1 MRKEWKKNR
10 PEISV
15 LKLAEEVRSR
25 YSLSDSVSDGDVM
38 QLCREITYHKP
49 ELFFM
54 TENEKEKLARLV
66 FCSLRCELEILQDL
80 ADDPDISEIMVNG
93 KDDIFYEKRGSIY
106 RADVRFETRE
116 QLEQVIQ
123 RLAARVSREINDLN
137 PILDA
142 RLSDGSRVNAV
153 HSNIAIGGPILTIRK
168 FSNRKMGIDELIEK
182 GDITKEAADF
192 LRDLVCAGYNIFVSG
207 GTSSGKTTFLN
218 ILSDFIP
225 PGERVIVIEDSA
237 ELAIRGHEN
246 LVRMESKAA
255 NAQGKGAVTIRD
267 LIRSSLRMRPDRIIV
282 GEVRGDEVVDMLAA
296 MSTGHDGSLS
306 TGHANSPAGM
316 IGRLETLHIAASGFP
331 MQAVRSQ
338 IAGAIEI
345 FVHLNRMQQGHRKV
359 TEISETAGIEN
370 GEIRLNRLFV
380 YDSEKGLVK
389 TGNSLRRREKLDRL
403 YSLRTES

>member
-1 MRKEWKKNR
+1 M
-10 PEISV
+10 SV
-15 LKLAEEVRSR
+15 LELAEEVRSQ
-25 YSLSDSVSDGDVM
+25 YSLSDNISDADVEL
-38 QLCREITYHKP
+38 LCRKCIEHKP

-54 TENEKEKLARLV
+54 SEKEKTRLSRLV

-80 ADDPDISEIMVNG
+80 SDDPDISEIMVNG
-93 KDDIFYEKRGSIY
+93 KDDIFYEKKGNIIK
-106 RADVRFETRE
+106 ADVHFETRE

-168 FSNRKMGIDELIEK
+168 FSNRKMGIDELIAK
-182 GDITKEAADF
+182 GDITREAADF
-192 LRDLVCAGYNIFVSG
+192 LRELVRAGYNIFVSG

-225 PGERVIVIEDSA
+225 PDERVIVIEDSA

-267 LIRSSLRMRPDRIIV
+267 LIKSSLRMRPDRIIV

-380 YDSEKGLVK
+380 YDNEKGLVK
-389 TGNSLRRREKLDRL
+389 TGNSLKRREKLDRL
-403 YSLRTES
+403 HSLYPES